1 MEISPSLITF
11 LPGFC
16 YSENPAGVD
25 RSAKQDYPR
34 RSNYAM
40 MRDMSQSDSN
50 KTEELYARI
59 RGYVQGI
66 GFRYFVIRKA
76 QALGLRG
83 YTRNKSDG
91 SVEVVA
97 QGSRSALERLL
108 PLLWQGPPEAEVQ
121 DVQTIWR
128 APTEQFSGFHIR
140 Y

>member
-1 MEISPSLITF
+1 
-11 LPGFC
+11 
-16 YSENPAGVD
+16 
-25 RSAKQDYPR
+25 
-34 RSNYAM
+34 
-40 MRDMSQSDSN
+40 MSQSDSN